1 MTYKE
6 ICDYAE
12 EKEVDIVLLE
22 NPKFENSII
31 GLSSDDRAIYD
42 LELMIKDLMV
52 ENKISYEEALE
63 FIEYN
68 TIRALSYFDN
78 APIILYTK

>member
-31 GLSSDDRAIYD
+31 GLSSDGRAIYD